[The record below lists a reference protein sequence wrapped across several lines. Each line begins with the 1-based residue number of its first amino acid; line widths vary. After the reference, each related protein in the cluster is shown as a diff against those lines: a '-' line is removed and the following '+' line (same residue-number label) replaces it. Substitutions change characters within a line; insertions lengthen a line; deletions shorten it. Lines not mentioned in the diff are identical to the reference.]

1 MTRDDVEVNTML
13 QMTLLN
19 AFSEFF
25 FFMLYYK
32 TTKKEKS
39 KLLLFIFGFVVS
51 CFHSFVLYPLYYRYH
66 FGLFLLVQLS
76 V

>member
-1 MTRDDVEVNTML
+1 MML

-39 KLLLFIFGFVVS
+39 KLLLLAFGLAVS
-51 CFHSFVLYPLYYRYH
+51 CLHSFVNILFIIAIILD
-66 FGLFLLVQLS
+66 LFLLVRSS